1 MKKQKL
7 LILSLA
13 ALSGLVLTGCDLTPD
28 HSSKEDTP
36 ASSVID
42 DAVET
47 SDALGTKIA
56 LSAVT
61 PTKAVNMSSVFGY
74 QTLDRTSST
83 VSIRLIAVVDD
94 YKNLTGASVTSKV
107 VSPRSDKNTAGDNEE
122 TIKDEQEFSVSS
134 VYSSLKDDATWTGTI
149 DSSFTKKYYIIYT
162 LKNIPVAH
170 WYDTVIVKFKAT
182 STADAE
188 QTFIVNAYGLIGN
201 DSRLTVSEIDTGT
214 GKYKITACAATAGS
228 DIYVNGDYL
237 NITNQYATKA
247 GTITTL
253 ANGAFAPKYSVAQ
266 KMGKIV
272 LPDTITTISVNAF
285 RYYTI
290 DELNIPSSVTS
301 VAYDAFYTASNPSK
315 PTVTAVTLHYNA
327 TNLSSSAVSGLYAKN
342 IIVGANV
349 TSLPNKFFYGSLTS
363 SSTSSYFPESIKFL
377 GTEAAWASLQN
388 TSNASNG
395 FFALDAVCVDTSY
408 STVTFHYGSGTLGD
422 KTGDVVVSHRNNRT
436 IDNPGNPIPA
446 SGLEFKG
453 WYTGEDHATEFDF
466 TASITGNT
474 DIYAWY
480 DTPASGYSM
489 ANPLAVSA
497 SASNSFTATLYPG
510 KEYEYIKF
518 TVPETA
524 TASDWYY
531 FQVDTSSSVRDS
543 VNSTASI
550 SGSIAIY
557 TSASENDALTID
569 STSSG
574 CKLTSTAIAQTVDS
588 DLNYV
593 RLYAAPGTTYYIKAG
608 LTSVSDASDSKYCY
622 GTLAM
627 KLFTFD
633 NDSVDEAIE
642 MNAGDSVSPS
652 APSTDQRV
660 LYKFAATS
668 SKLMTLKCVDTN
680 SNCKYVY
687 VVDYTSSTRELV
699 ATEDCGSGFEIS
711 FNAVADHTYFI
722 ETTFRYASKS
732 YTLTLNEAAQGY
744 NSDMPLDYTIGTTIS
759 VDRINSYINT
769 KNSYEAGSF
778 YTFTTTESKLYSI
791 STTNP
796 SSNYKNK
803 VVIYDS
809 TGTAVDTATSDST
822 GKAITGHEV
831 TLASGTY
838 TMSVEY
844 LGSSSYNPSTASTWT
859 AFDFTMKEVLAGDS
873 LALPANIEEST
884 QNLAGS
890 VSGKFYK
897 FTATADNYLVID
909 LTNLPAGAAATLLTG
924 DGKGTDLKAKVDG
937 KLVYKTV
944 TGTSYVLK
952 IYGADGNASYSFS
965 RADSIEIGRD
975 ASTAYTLDI
984 SNGLAGITP
993 YVDNDAD
1000 RYVWLKFAVDKDA
1013 TYKVFFQATL
1023 NGNGATS
1030 ADTRLSLYD
1039 SIENANSS
1047 NRMTPTVDNDDDK
1060 SAHPETLSTSNGAY
1074 YEFALTAGT
1083 YYAYAKLPRP
1093 YKYYD
1098 TLKLGVKEK
1107 TAGSAYDVATDLG
1120 EVTSSTESL
1129 TAKTNTDGYWS
1140 KFTLASADNL
1150 KLSMDALAAGT
1161 VSAKVYSANDTS
1173 TPLGTFTSGSGSL
1186 SASLAAGTYYVAL
1199 TSDSDVTTSEATI
1212 KIAHETA
1219 SYYSSS
1225 TTGGTDTSSNNNT
1238 TLTTTDA
1245 SYAWKDCSDESGVL
1259 MSGCKGVN
1267 RGKSILTYT
1276 FTQKGTFYFAYAF
1289 SGESKYDYLYI
1300 SHTSGEATSQ
1310 VMNGY
1315 SAANGT
1321 SLYSSLAWTS
1331 LSVSVEAGDTIDFI
1345 YRKDG
1350 SGNTGLDAAYLKVNA
1365 FVTA

>member
-28 HSSKEDTP
+28 HSSKEDVP

-74 QTLDRTSST
+74 QTLDRTATT

-94 YKNLTGASVTSKV
+94 YKNLTGVSVTSKV
-107 VSPRSDKNTAGDNEE
+107 VSPRSDKNTAGDSEE

-149 DSSFTKKYYIIYT
+149 DSSFTKKYYVIYT

-170 WYDTVIVKFKAT
+170 WYDTVIVRFKAS
-182 STADAE
+182 STTDAE

-201 DSRLTVSEIDTGT
+201 DSRLTVSEITTGE
-214 GKYKITACAATAGS
+214 YKITGCTATKGS
-228 DIYVNGDYL
+228 DICVNGDYL
-237 NITNQYATKA
+237 NVADQYATKA
-247 GTITTL
+247 GAITTL
-253 ANGAFAPKYSVAQ
+253 AYGAFKFTYTTTL
-266 KMGKIV
+266 GKIV
-272 LPDTITTISVNAF
+272 LPDTITTIANSAF
-285 RYYTI
+285 RKCTI
-290 DELNIPSSVTS
+290 SELNIPSSVVSATS
-301 VAYDAFYTASNPSK
+301 DSFYYYTSEK
-315 PTVTAVTLHYNA
+315 VTVQTLYYNA
-327 TNLSSSAVSGLYAKN
+327 TNLACTSVTGLFANN
-342 IIVGANV
+342 IVVGANV
-349 TSLPNKFFYGSLTS
+349 TSLPKLFFNKSNA
-363 SSTSSYFPESIKFL
+363 PESIKFL
-377 GTEAAWASLQN
+377 GTESAWNSMRN
-388 TSNASNG
+388 SDNKDNG
-395 FFALDAVCVDTSY
+395 FFYAKDGEEIATCVDTSY
-408 STVTFHYGSGTLGD
+408 SKVTFHYGAGTLGD
-422 KTGDVVVSHRNNRT
+422 NTGDVEVKARNGRT
-436 IDNPGNPIPA
+436 INNPGNPVPA
-446 SGLEFKG
+446 SGFEFKG

-466 TASITGNT
+466 TAPITANA

-524 TASDWYY
+524 AASDWYY

-557 TSASENDALTID
+557 TSTSESDAVAID
-569 STSSG
+569 TTSSG
-574 CKLTSTAIAQTVDS
+574 CKLANTAIAQTVDGS

-593 RLYAAPGTTYYIKAG
+593 RLYAAPGATYYIKAG
-608 LTSVSDASDSKYCY
+608 LTGASDASSSKYCY

-633 NDSVDEAIE
+633 NDSVDEALD
-642 MNAGDSVSPS
+642 MTVDTAVSPTPTS
-652 APSTDQRV
+652 KDQRV
-660 LYKFAATS
+660 LYKFAAES
-668 SKLMTLKCVDTN
+668 SKLMTIKSVNTN
-680 SNCKYVY
+680 SVYTYVY
-687 VVDYTSSTRELV
+687 VVDYAASSREV
-699 ATEDCGSGFEIS
+699 IANESYGAGFEIS
-711 FNAVADHTYFI
+711 FNAVAGHNYYVEVYQT
-722 ETTFRYASKS
+722 SVGKS
-732 YTLTLNEAAQGY
+732 YTLTLNEAPQGY
-744 NSDMPLDYTIGTTIS
+744 NSDKPLDYTIGTTVS

-769 KNSYEAGSF
+769 KTSYEAGSF

-809 TGTAVDTATSDST
+809 TGKAVDTATSDST

-844 LGSSSYNPSTASTWT
+844 LGSSSYNPSVASTWT
-859 AFDFTMKEVLAGDS
+859 TFDFTMKEVFAGDS
-873 LALPANIEEST
+873 LALPEAIDEEMQT
-884 QNLAGS
+884 LAGS
-890 VSGKFYK
+890 VNGKFYK

-909 LTNLPAGAAATLLTG
+909 LTNLPKDATAVLLTG
-924 DGKGTDLKAKVDG
+924 DGKGTDLKAEVDG

-944 TGTSYVLK
+944 TGTSYILK
-952 IYGADGNASYSFS
+952 IYGADGDATYSFS

-975 ASTAYTLDI
+975 ASTAYTLDFVSGI
-984 SNGLAGITP
+984 AGITG
-993 YVDNDAD
+993 YVDNDAV
-1000 RYVWLKFAVDKDA
+1000 RNVWFKFTVDKDA

-1030 ADTRLSLYD
+1030 GADTSLSLYD
-1039 SIENANSS
+1039 SIANADSRNP
-1047 NRMTPTVDNDDDK
+1047 MTPTVDNADDK
-1060 SAHPETLSTSNGAY
+1060 SAHPETLGTPNGAY

-1083 YYAYAKLPRP
+1083 YYAYASLPRP
-1093 YKYYD
+1093 YTNYD

-1120 EVTSSTESL
+1120 EVTSSAESL

-1150 KLSMDALAAGT
+1150 KLSMDALDAGT
-1161 VSAKVYSANDTS
+1161 VTAKVYSASDTS
-1173 TPLGTFTSGSGSL
+1173 TPLGTFSSGNGSL

-1199 TSDSDVTTSEATI
+1199 TSDSDVTASEASI
-1212 KIAHETA
+1212 KIAHETT

-1225 TTGGTDTSSNNNT
+1225 TTGGTDSGSNSNT
-1238 TLTTTDA
+1238 TLTATDA

-1259 MSGCKGVN
+1259 MSGCKGVG

-1276 FTQKGTFYFAYAF
+1276 FTQKGTFSFAYAF
-1289 SGESKYDYLYI
+1289 DSENKWDYLYI
-1300 SHTSGEATSQ
+1300 SHTSGETTSQ
-1310 VMNGY
+1310 VMNGK
-1315 SAANGT
+1315 T
-1321 SLYSSLAWTS
+1321 SYDSVVSDYKKLTWHA
-1331 LSVSVEAGDTIDFI
+1331 LSVSVEAGDTINFI
-1345 YRKDG
+1345 YLKD
-1350 SGNTGLDAAYLKVNA
+1350 SGGNSGLDAAYLKVSA
-1365 FVTA
+1365 FIAA